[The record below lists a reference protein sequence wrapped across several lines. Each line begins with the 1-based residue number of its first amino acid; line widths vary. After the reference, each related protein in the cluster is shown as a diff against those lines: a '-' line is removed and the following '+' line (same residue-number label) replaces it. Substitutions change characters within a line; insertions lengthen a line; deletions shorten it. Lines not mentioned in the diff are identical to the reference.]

1 MAFNKKA
8 RGGGR
13 SKEAFDL
20 IKELCLS
27 KNIHAIRVDT
37 QDENE
42 GMQHI
47 LVREGFAYCGLI
59 QFGGGP
65 KLAYE
70 WDNELPVYR
79 GDGKAG
85 RASGRSVRFLKK
97 KMDFVEKGGKK
108 IDLLPPFS

>member
-1 MAFNKKA
+1 MIIGDEPAYRQIEGACKTNRPYAVIHRMAFNKKA
-8 RGGGR
+8 R
-13 SKEAFDL
+13 
-20 IKELCLS
+20 
-27 KNIHAIRVDT
+27 
-37 QDENE
+37 
-42 GMQHI
+42 
-47 LVREGFAYCGLI
+47 
-59 QFGGGP
+59 GGGP

-79 GDGKAG
+79 GDGKAS